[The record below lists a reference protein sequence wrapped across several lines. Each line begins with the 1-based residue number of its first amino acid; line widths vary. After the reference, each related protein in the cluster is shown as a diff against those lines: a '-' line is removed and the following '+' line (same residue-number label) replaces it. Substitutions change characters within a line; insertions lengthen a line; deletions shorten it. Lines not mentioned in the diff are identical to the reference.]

1 MQERLVYSDISIQY
15 ELEKKRQ
22 EELTEQLKCL
32 SLQTELNNLKFEND
46 LLKAKI
52 EESTLKHD
60 VSASVAVVPVV
71 VSTSSTVKTVTNVTS
86 NIQRTCSLVNSGIS
100 LPSVNSLTLNE
111 LRLVQ
116 GLQSSAQSVT
126 NKLLPVFISQGPS
139 VQSQSESFK
148 RPPQTLGGPETLGV
162 NNSYCIPAVRV
173 ASSAVPHL
181 NQSGLASQA
190 KVGSWGNVSHQC
202 QNVDHHPIVINER
215 ATIGTPVRRNSFPHQ
230 FHPEPG
236 FFDSV
241 RQPSSGGVNYPGV
254 ISFQQEPPIPGYLSA
269 PTAMGAEETQDALML
284 PEGGSIKKLKS
295 GADISVRD
303 NYQRQILWPHLCYD
317 TIDVKRN
324 LSFSELSCDML
335 AAGELEIIEQLINVY
350 VSGAQQD
357 PIIIEQLLGRI
368 GRLKDTMYY
377 VKQHGL
383 TKAKS
388 YFELTGR
395 RIEAGGK
402 WTDDT
407 REAYA
412 KSFLSSSKYLDS
424 EVKNLSPSRPRSN
437 SDLVA
442 CLAWN
447 MNDQC
452 SFLAKNG
459 RCTKPHVCSKCLT
472 RKGITANHKSRDCPD
487 IPKSQIKPV
496 DTE

>member
-1 MQERLVYSDISIQY
+1 
-15 ELEKKRQ
+15 
-22 EELTEQLKCL
+22 
-32 SLQTELNNLKFEND
+32 
-46 LLKAKI
+46 
-52 EESTLKHD
+52 
-60 VSASVAVVPVV
+60 
-71 VSTSSTVKTVTNVTS
+71 
-86 NIQRTCSLVNSGIS
+86 
-100 LPSVNSLTLNE
+100 
-111 LRLVQ
+111 
-116 GLQSSAQSVT
+116 
-126 NKLLPVFISQGPS
+126 
-139 VQSQSESFK
+139 
-148 RPPQTLGGPETLGV
+148 
-162 NNSYCIPAVRV
+162 
-173 ASSAVPHL
+173 
-181 NQSGLASQA
+181 
-190 KVGSWGNVSHQC
+190 
-202 QNVDHHPIVINER
+202 
-215 ATIGTPVRRNSFPHQ
+215 
-230 FHPEPG
+230 
-236 FFDSV
+236 
-241 RQPSSGGVNYPGV
+241 
-254 ISFQQEPPIPGYLSA
+254 
-269 PTAMGAEETQDALML
+269 
-284 PEGGSIKKLKS
+284 
-295 GADISVRD
+295 
-303 NYQRQILWPHLCYD
+303 
-317 TIDVKRN
+317 
-324 LSFSELSCDML
+324 ML

-407 REAYA
+407 RETYA

-424 EVKNLSPSRPRSN
+424 EVKNLSPSCPRSN
-437 SDLVA
+437 SDPVA

-487 IPKSQIKPV
+487 IQKSQIKPV